1 MYFLMVLAFM
11 FLLLYVWR
19 RIYGLEAYSQIL
31 EKKLINLRKENKE
44 LHGMLNDTRDCS
56 LNEADALLNEIFHPQ
71 VKKCTQRTCTR
82 EDEVHI
88 KFIDNPETSTKQNT
102 DVIDTDVT
110 DITDITD
117 ISELSDLVI
126 MPIVDTEKNQDNE
139 SVISDVNGIYN
150 KKKLSKLNLEKL
162 KEICTGMN
170 ISIEG
175 TKNTLID
182 RILSSNV

>member
-1 MYFLMVLAFM
+1 MVLAFM

-44 LHGMLNDTRDCS
+44 LHGMLNDTRECS
-56 LNEADALLNEIFHPQ
+56 FNEADALLNEIFQPQ
-71 VKKCTQRTCTR
+71 VKKCTQRTCTK

-88 KFIDNPETSTKQNT
+88 KFIDNPETSIKQNT
-102 DVIDTDVT
+102 D
-110 DITDITD
+110 ITEITD

-150 KKKLSKLNLEKL
+150 RKKLSKLNLEKL

-170 ISIEG
+170 ISVEG